1 MTHDEWQRT
10 LDDLRAEAD
19 ALPPGDTDRARL
31 ERHIGAVER
40 HLDDP
45 DDAEHKTSLLDDLSG
60 SVTHFEAE
68 HPRLTLTLNQLMMQ
82 LSGMGI

>member
-1 MTHDEWQRT
+1 MIHDEWQRT

-31 ERHIGAVER
+31 ERLMTNVEQ
-40 HLDDP
+40 HLNNP
-45 DDAEHKTSLLDDLSG
+45 DDAEHRTSVLDDLSG